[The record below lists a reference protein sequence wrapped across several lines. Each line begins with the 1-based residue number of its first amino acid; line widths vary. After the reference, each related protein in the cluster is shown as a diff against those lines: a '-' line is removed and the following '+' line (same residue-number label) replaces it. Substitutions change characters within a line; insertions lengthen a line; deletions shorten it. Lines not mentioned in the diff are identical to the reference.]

1 MSADADQKS
10 RRTWTLWMPLG
21 IGFFAAL
28 FLIAVLGIWG
38 TVTNISGAVIGK
50 GKVQVST
57 TRTALQHP
65 IGGVIAEILARDGDK
80 VLAGDIILRLDN
92 TTLLSELEI
101 VEGELFEALANEARL
116 EALVDDQPELTPHPV
131 LREAADQRPEIAALM
146 ARHSRRLAAQ
156 RVNLDTQN
164 RLLQEQAQQVRE
176 QITGIEAELAAKIKR
191 KGYVE
196 QELEQDLKLVE
207 KGLIKLSV
215 IFGLRKELA
224 AAEGEIG
231 KLGAKGAEL
240 SGKVAEIELKRH
252 DLGPVYIEKAVD
264 ALSKLRPLRTK
275 FLVKRLSML
284 TRLSQLEVRAPISG
298 TIHDSKILGLRSVV
312 VVAKPLLFI
321 VPNDEPVS
329 VAVQISSADID
340 QLYLGQTAALKFNAF
355 SRRSTPVI
363 NGEVSL
369 ISADAFLNEKTRK
382 AYYNVEISLTTDELA
397 KLEGKA
403 LIPGM
408 PVDAFIS
415 TSSRTPLSY
424 ITKPLMDYFDRA
436 FRDA

>member
-1 MSADADQKS
+1 
-10 RRTWTLWMPLG
+10 MPLS

-28 FLIAVLGIWG
+28 FLIAVLGVWG

-65 IGGVIAEILARDGDK
+65 IGGVIAEILAIDGDP
-80 VLAGDIILRLDN
+80 VQAGDIILRLDD
-92 TTLLSELEI
+92 TALLSELEI
-101 VEGELFEALANEARL
+101 VEGELYEALANEARL
-116 EALVDDQPELTPHPV
+116 EALVDNLPELIPHPV
-131 LREAADQRPEIAALM
+131 LLEAVNTRPEIAALV
-146 ARHSRRLAAQ
+146 ARHARRLKAQ
-156 RVNLDTQN
+156 RINLDTQS
-164 RLLQEQAQQVRE
+164 RLLHEQAQQVRE
-176 QITGIEAELAAKIKR
+176 QITGIKAELAAKIRR
-191 KGYVE
+191 KAYIE
-196 QELEQDLKLVE
+196 QELEQDMKLVE

-224 AAEGEIG
+224 GAEGEIG
-231 KLGAKGAEL
+231 KLRAKEAEL
-240 SGKVAEIELKRH
+240 SGKVTELELKRF
-252 DLGPVYIEKAVD
+252 DLGPVYIEKSVD

-284 TRLSQLEVRAPISG
+284 NRLSQLEVRAPISG

-312 VVAKPLLFI
+312 VAAKPLLFI
-321 VPNDEPVS
+321 VPNDEPIS

-340 QLYLGQTAALKFNAF
+340 QLYLGQTAALKFRAF
-355 SRRSTPVI
+355 NRRTTPVI

-369 ISADAFLNEKTRK
+369 ISADVFLNEKTKK

-415 TSSRTPLSY
+415 TSPRTPLSY